1 VIRRFALFTAAA
13 LLAAPALAGC
23 SSTSTD
29 GKLKAVVGFYPLEF
43 LVQQIGGSHFD
54 VENLTIPGVEPE
66 NMTLTVRQ
74 TADVVGADVV
84 VYLKGFQAPVDD
96 AVAQSDS
103 QHIVDVGPAVD
114 LVPFQENPSEMNPH
128 FWLDP
133 VRYSQAASA
142 VEQGLAAADP
152 AHAADYE
159 ANLAALQGRLAD
171 LNTQYKNG
179 LENCQRNVVIVSH
192 DAFAYMGSRYG
203 FTSYAI
209 NGLSPDAEPSPA
221 HIAQLHD
228 LIQQY
233 GITTAFAEPLT
244 SSAMADSLAQDL
256 GISVG
261 VLDPIGGLESGNTA
275 DDYFTIM
282 ERNLST
288 LEQANG
294 CQ

>member
-1 VIRRFALFTAAA
+1 VIRRFALLATAA
-13 LLAAPALAGC
+13 LLAVPALSGC
-23 SSTSTD
+23 SSTSND

-43 LVQQIGGSHFD
+43 LVQQIGGQYFD

-96 AVAQSDS
+96 AVAQSQS
-103 QHIVDVGPAVD
+103 PHIVDVGPAVD
-114 LVPFQENPSEMNPH
+114 LVPFRENPSEMNPH

-133 VRYSQAASA
+133 VRYSQAATV
-142 VEQGLAAADP
+142 VEQALAAADP
-152 AHAADYE
+152 AHATDY
-159 ANLAALQGRLAD
+159 ASNLAALQARLSD
-171 LNTQYKNG
+171 LNTQFKNG
-179 LENCQRNVVIVSH
+179 LATCQRTVVIVSH

-209 NGLSPDAEPSPA
+209 SGLSPDSEPSPA

-233 GITTAFAEPLT
+233 GITTVFAEPLA
-244 SSAMADSLAQDL
+244 SPAMADSLAQDL
-256 GISVG
+256 GISVAT
-261 VLDPIGGLESGNTA
+261 LDPIGGLESGNTST
-275 DDYFTIM
+275 DYFTQM
-282 ERNLST
+282 ESNLT
-288 LEQANG
+288 ALERANG